1 MFAGLHFSSNSICN
15 TCIPNTNVTS
25 ITLQSGIYNDIFCS
39 DNPDKDTKD
48 WDYDTRFYAKFQNN
62 LYAGNVDYS
71 ASNVSMMRIKRRKN
85 NEHEWIRIHE
95 IPIANNDDFDFEFY
109 DKYAQ
114 ACQDYSYALI
124 PMIGSVEGNMS
135 SSKIFSEFDAY
146 FITDKTISYPVM
158 FNTSLSLEIQRQT
171 SIINTLGNKYPYVI
185 SNATVSFLQDTDS
198 HDTVSYI
205 VFLFAIAYASALLH
219 LNKLKL
225 NALDCFLR
233 AWLQELKMIVAGIN
247 LCAGS
252 GAEKLEFLLLC
263 RYEDFSVYKDNAFL
277 VDDAHLNCDRLAFIA
292 VSEAQCILTGN
303 AWSNEEHCLA
313 LIACL
318 EILLR
323 LVLACRECFLVSRQH
338 GLWQTFHTV
347 GFDGLPYAVLTCWQR
362 FYTFWSNNSDG

>member
-95 IPIANNDDFDFEFY
+95 IPITNNDDFDFEFY

-185 SNATVSFLQDTDS
+185 SNANNNYKKGSIQFSLIPVIDCQLSPEEAYDYRQNDS
-198 HDTVSYI
+198 I
-205 VFLFAIAYASALLH
+205 P
-219 LNKLKL
+219 KLYL
-225 NALDCFLR
+225 VLIPVLCLDITL
-233 AWLQELKMIVAGIN
+233 
-247 LCAGS
+247 
-252 GAEKLEFLLLC
+252 FLLL
-263 RYEDFSVYKDNAFL
+263 
-277 VDDAHLNCDRLAFIA
+277 
-292 VSEAQCILTGN
+292 LTFN
-303 AWSNEEHCLA
+303 
-313 LIACL
+313 I
-318 EILLR
+318 
-323 LVLACRECFLVSRQH
+323 
-338 GLWQTFHTV
+338 
-347 GFDGLPYAVLTCWQR
+347 
-362 FYTFWSNNSDG
+362 